1 MPTVWTEVEVDVEL
15 DDFDDDDL
23 IDEIESRGHMVIRKH
38 GNHYYDEDSADGL
51 LKKIYELRIMNK
63 PYERELETLIWRT
76 VGRM

>member
-1 MPTVWTEVEVDVEL
+1 MPTVWTEVEVDVDL

-23 IDEIESRGHMVIRKH
+23 IDEIESRGHMVVRKN
-38 GNHYYDEDSADGL
+38 GAFIDEDSADGL

-63 PYERELETLIWRT
+63 PYERELELLIWRT